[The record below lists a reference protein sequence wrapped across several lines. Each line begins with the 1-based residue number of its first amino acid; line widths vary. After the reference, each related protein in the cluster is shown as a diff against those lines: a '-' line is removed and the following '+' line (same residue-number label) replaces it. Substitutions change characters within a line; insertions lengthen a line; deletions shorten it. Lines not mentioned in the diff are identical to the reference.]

1 MIEPYRIGKQP
12 KAIPEALPGLLQE
25 VETAT
30 IGHFEY
36 VGFVGAEITPVFPAK
51 AIGTATTVAAPGRE
65 GAVVYKAID
74 LLRPGDVLVI
84 SRVDRDDVACVGGG
98 VVAAARA
105 RGAVAV
111 IVDGPCTDIEE
122 IRTSRFPVWCR
133 GVSSKTTSRRHLIGG
148 AINVPVACGGAA
160 VLPGYAVLADAEGV
174 FVASPSHMRRVAEAA
189 LERQRRSLQLRP
201 YLEAGHSIF
210 DLDRIAS

>member
-1 MIEPYRIGKQP
+1 MTQPYKIKKQP
-12 KAIPEALPGLLQE
+12 EAIPDALRTLLE
-25 VETAT
+25 GVETAT

-36 VGFVGAEITPVFPAK
+36 LGFVGAGIAPVFPAK
-51 AIGTATTVAAPGRE
+51 AIGTAVTVAAPGRD
-65 GAVVYKAID
+65 GAVIYTAID

-105 RGAVAV
+105 RGAVAI

-122 IRTSRFPVWCR
+122 IRASRFPVWCR
-133 GVSSKTTSRRHLIGG
+133 GVSSKTTSRRHQIGG
-148 AINVPVACGGAA
+148 AINVPIACGGAA
-160 VLPGYAVLADAEGV
+160 VLPGHAVLADTEGV
-174 FVASPSHMRRVAEAA
+174 FVADPSDMRCIADTA
-189 LERQRRSLQLRP
+189 LERQQRSLKLRP

-210 DLDRIAS
+210 ELDRIV

>member
-1 MIEPYRIGKQP
+1 MTQPYKIKKQP
-12 KAIPEALPGLLQE
+12 EAIPDALRTLLE
-25 VETAT
+25 GVETAT

-36 VGFVGAEITPVFPAK
+36 LGFVGAGIAPVFPAK
-51 AIGTATTVAAPGRE
+51 AIGTAVTVAAPGRD
-65 GAVVYKAID
+65 GAVIYTAID

-105 RGAVAV
+105 RGAVAI

-122 IRTSRFPVWCR
+122 IRASRFPVWCR
-133 GVSSKTTSRRHLIGG
+133 GVSSKTTSRRHQIGG
-148 AINVPVACGGAA
+148 AINVPIACGGAA
-160 VLPGYAVLADAEGV
+160 VLPGYAVLADTEGV
-174 FVASPSHMRRVAEAA
+174 FVADPSEMRCIADVA
-189 LERQRRSLQLRP
+189 LERQQRSLKLRP

-210 DLDRIAS
+210 ELDRIV

>member
-36 VGFVGAEITPVFPAK
+36 LGFVGAEIAPIFPAK
-51 AIGTATTVAAPGRE
+51 AIGTATTVAAPGRD

-122 IRTSRFPVWCR
+122 IRASRFPVWCR

-148 AINVPVACGGAA
+148 AINIPVACGGAA

>member
-1 MIEPYRIGKQP
+1 MSQPYKIEKQLQ
-12 KAIPEALPGLLQE
+12 AIPDALRTLLE
-25 VETAT
+25 GVETAT

-36 VGFVGAEITPVFPAK
+36 LGFVGAGIAPVFPVK
-51 AIGTATTVAAPGRE
+51 AIGTAVTVAAPGRD
-65 GAVVYKAID
+65 GAVIYTAID

-105 RGAVAV
+105 RGAVAI

-122 IRTSRFPVWCR
+122 IGASRFPIWCR
-133 GVSSKTTSRRHLIGG
+133 GVSSKTTSRRHQIGG
-148 AINVPVACGGAA
+148 AINVPIACGGAA
-160 VLPGYAVLADAEGV
+160 VLPGYAVLADTEGV
-174 FVASPSHMRRVAEAA
+174 FVADPSDMRCIADVA
-189 LERQRRSLQLRP
+189 LERQQRSLKLRP

-210 DLDRIAS
+210 ELDRIV

>member
-1 MIEPYRIGKQP
+1 MSQPYKIEKQP
-12 KAIPEALPGLLQE
+12 EAIPDALRTLLE
-25 VETAT
+25 GVETAT

-36 VGFVGAEITPVFPAK
+36 LGFVGAGIAPVFPVK
-51 AIGTATTVAAPGRE
+51 AIGTAVTVAAPGRD
-65 GAVVYKAID
+65 GAVIYTAID

-105 RGAVAV
+105 RGAVAI

-122 IRTSRFPVWCR
+122 IGASRFPIWCR
-133 GVSSKTTSRRHLIGG
+133 GVSSKTTSRRHQIGG
-148 AINVPVACGGAA
+148 AINVPIACGGAA
-160 VLPGYAVLADAEGV
+160 VLPGYAVLADTEGV
-174 FVASPSHMRRVAEAA
+174 FVADPSEMRCIADVA
-189 LERQRRSLQLRP
+189 LERQQRSLKLRP

-210 DLDRIAS
+210 ELDRIV

>member
-1 MIEPYRIGKQP
+1 MTQPYKIEKLPE
-12 KAIPEALPGLLQE
+12 AIPDALRTLLKG

-36 VGFVGAEITPVFPAK
+36 LGFAGAGIVPVFPAK
-51 AIGTATTVAAPGRE
+51 AIGTAVTVAAPGRD
-65 GAVVYKAID
+65 GAVIYTAID

-98 VVAAARA
+98 VVAAVRA
-105 RGAVAV
+105 RGAVAI

-122 IRTSRFPVWCR
+122 IRASRFPVWCR
-133 GVSSKTTSRRHLIGG
+133 GVSSKTTSRRHQIGG
-148 AINVPVACGGAA
+148 AINVPIACGGAA
-160 VLPGYAVLADAEGV
+160 VLPGHAILADTEGV
-174 FVASPSHMRRVAEAA
+174 FAADPSDMRCIADTA
-189 LERQRRSLQLRP
+189 LERQQRSLKLRP

-210 DLDRIAS
+210 ELDRIV